1 LSGSSSEDP
10 GGGEAEEKH
19 DRRDARLIL
28 DLLLMPDRFPE
39 IVDAVDG
46 AAGFADFAERSS
58 PVGQDAS
65 AIAAHHAVDRTQ

>member
-10 GGGEAEEKH
+10 GGGDAEEKH

-28 DLLLMPDRFPE
+28 DLLLMADRSPE

-46 AAGFADFAERSS
+46 AAGFADFA
-58 PVGQDAS
+58 
-65 AIAAHHAVDRTQ
+65 